1 MEGSRDIGA
10 LIPPTYPQRCGAHF
24 QRRRRTEGKEIDG
37 FAAVVPLHAIG
48 RIFAIDEAVL
58 MKR

>member
-10 LIPPTYPQRCGAHF
+10 LIPPTYPQWCGTHF
-24 QRRRRTEGKEIDG
+24 QRRRRTEGKGIDG
-37 FAAVVPLHAIG
+37 FAAVVPIYAIG

-58 MKR
+58 MAR